1 MSVTVYTK
9 EEKLMTIPK
18 LIYTSHEEVKKCPSQ
33 SSWDAAEY
41 EQA

>member
-1 MSVTVYTK
+1 
-9 EEKLMTIPK
+9 MTIPK
-18 LIYTSHEEVKKCPSQ
+18 QIQVTNEEVKKCPAQ